1 MTTAAIK
8 AQGTTLEISSGTGG
22 AEPLTAVTATA
33 PAICTSTAHALV
45 NGDVVTITGIVG
57 TLGTNPAE
65 GLNGNTYVVTDV
77 TTNTFA
83 LAGTNCLTLT
93 YTSDGTATPVAY
105 TLVNECKSF
114 TGFDGEAGETDVTSL
129 DSTAKEFLSGLRDYG
144 GISFEMNWLGDD
156 TGQVAL
162 RAAADSGLTKNWK
175 LTLISGTNDV
185 AAFSGFVK
193 SVPIAGGVDA
203 AVTGSFRIR
212 ITGAVVWS

>member
-8 AQGTTLEISSGTGG
+8 AQGTTLEISSGSGG
-22 AEPLTAVTATA
+22 AETLTAVTATA
-33 PAICTSTAHALV
+33 PAICTSNGHALV
-45 NGDVVTITGIVG
+45 NGDVVAIAGIVG
-57 TLGTNPAE
+57 TLGTDATN
-65 GLNGNTYVVTDV
+65 GLNGHSYVVTDV

-105 TLVNECKSF
+105 TLVKECKSF
-114 TGFDGEAGETDVTSL
+114 AGFDGESGETDVTSL
-129 DSTAKEFLSGLRDYG
+129 DSAAKEFLAGLRDYG

-156 TGQVAL
+156 TGQIAL
-162 RAAADSGLTKNWK
+162 RAAADSGAAKNWK

-185 AAFSGFVK
+185 AAFTGFVK
-193 SVPIAGGVDA
+193 SVPISGAVDA

-212 ITGAVVWS
+212 ITGVVTWS